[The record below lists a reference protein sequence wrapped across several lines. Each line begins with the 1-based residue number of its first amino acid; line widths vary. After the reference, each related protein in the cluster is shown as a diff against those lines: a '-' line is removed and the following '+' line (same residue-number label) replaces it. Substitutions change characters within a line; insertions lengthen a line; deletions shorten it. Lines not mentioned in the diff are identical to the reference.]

1 MRRRRGFAILRLKLK
16 RFWRRPQAGDD
27 WQIFSA
33 NYTRYRH
40 TFTDNTHSIARLAI
54 FDSMAR
60 CAPAREPDGSSGSHS
75 LAELTQGCD

>member
-1 MRRRRGFAILRLKLK
+1 MRRWRGFAILRLKLK

-40 TFTDNTHSIARLAI
+40 TFTDNTHSIARLVCCGQVFLDTPI
-54 FDSMAR
+54 R
-60 CAPAREPDGSSGSHS
+60 W
-75 LAELTQGCD
+75 

>member
-54 FDSMAR
+54 FDSMRRALKVNACGKVR
-60 CAPAREPDGSSGSHS
+60 AGTGA
-75 LAELTQGCD
+75 

>member
-1 MRRRRGFAILRLKLK
+1 MAQDVSFAAHDPASLAGKSLKLK

-54 FDSMAR
+54 FDSMRRALK
-60 CAPAREPDGSSGSHS
+60 G
-75 LAELTQGCD
+75 

>member
-1 MRRRRGFAILRLKLK
+1 KLK

-54 FDSMAR
+54 FDSMRRALK
-60 CAPAREPDGSSGSHS
+60 G
-75 LAELTQGCD
+75 

>member
-16 RFWRRPQAGDD
+16 CFWRRPQAGDD

-54 FDSMAR
+54 FDSMRRALK
-60 CAPAREPDGSSGSHS
+60 G
-75 LAELTQGCD
+75 

>member
-54 FDSMAR
+54 FD
-60 CAPAREPDGSSGSHS
+60 
-75 LAELTQGCD
+75 

>member
-1 MRRRRGFAILRLKLK
+1 MRRRRGFVILRLKLK
-16 RFWRRPQAGDD
+16 RFWHRRDD

-54 FDSMAR
+54 FDSMRRALK
-60 CAPAREPDGSSGSHS
+60 G
-75 LAELTQGCD
+75 

>member
-1 MRRRRGFAILRLKLK
+1 MLRLKLK

-54 FDSMAR
+54 FDSMRRALK
-60 CAPAREPDGSSGSHS
+60 G
-75 LAELTQGCD
+75 